1 MANQA
6 QNTRQ
11 ETLYKE
17 IDLIQSCISRMAQN
31 SFMVKGWVITLVAAC
46 CAVSS
51 LNSNEWKMLFIFG
64 ALAIIL
70 FWYLD
75 AFFLKT
81 ERLYRY
87 KYEWVIKNRLSKD
100 IHEFD
105 LNPYN
110 KQMWTNGKEE
120 PAIIGVMFS
129 KTLLPMYLLLLA
141 FDVFAI
147 FVM

>member
-1 MANQA
+1 MSNQDN
-6 QNTRQ
+6 NTKR
-11 ETLYKE
+11 EILYKE

-51 LNSNEWKMLFIFG
+51 LNSSEWKILFIFG

-75 AFFLKT
+75 AYFLKM
-81 ERLYRY
+81 ERLYRF
-87 KYEWVIKNRLSKD
+87 KYEWVINNRLKKD
-100 IHEFD
+100 EFAFD

-110 KQMWTNGKEE
+110 KQMWNTGKEE
-120 PAIIGVMFS
+120 PSIIGVMFS

-141 FDVFAI
+141 FDTFAL
-147 FVM
+147 FVI

>member
-1 MANQA
+1 MANQT

-11 ETLYKE
+11 EILYKE

-51 LNSNEWKMLFIFG
+51 LNSSEWKILFIFG
-64 ALAIIL
+64 GLAIIL

-75 AFFLKT
+75 AFFLKM
-81 ERLYRY
+81 ERLYRF
-87 KYEWVIKNRLSKD
+87 KYEWVIKNRLRKD
-100 IHEFD
+100 DYAFD

-110 KQMWTNGKEE
+110 KHMWETGKKETTI
-120 PAIIGVMFS
+120 PKVMFS
-129 KTLLPMYLLLLA
+129 KTLCPMYLLLLA
-141 FDVFAI
+141 FDIFA
-147 FVM
+147 FFYL

>member
-1 MANQA
+1 MANQT
-6 QNTRQ
+6 NNIRQ
-11 ETLYKE
+11 EILYKE

-51 LNSNEWKMLFIFG
+51 LTNNEWKLLFIFG

-75 AFFLKT
+75 AFFLKM
-81 ERLYRY
+81 EHLYRF

-100 IHEFD
+100 QHAFD

-110 KQMWTNGKEE
+110 KQMWETEKKE
-120 PAIIGVMFS
+120 PSIMGVMFS
-129 KTLLPMYLLLLA
+129 KTLMPMYLLLLA
-141 FDVFAI
+141 FDTFAFFAI
-147 FVM
+147 